1 MNIECI
7 KDKLSYAISKVE
19 KVTGKNITLPIL
31 SCILLEAS
39 DSILTLKAT
48 NLDIGIEVSIPVK
61 VNKPGKI
68 AVSGSILH
76 NYISN
81 IINDKNITLED
92 MGGNLRISTKHSES
106 TIKSQNIE
114 DFPNIPKVSD
124 KNSFTFNAP
133 NLIKGLKSVV
143 YSASVSTIRP
153 TLSSVLIVSEEDNVV
168 FVATDSFRL
177 AEKKIGVKKHKDFN
191 QILIPVKNITEI
203 IRVLDD
209 TKDDVEVFLNENQI
223 AFSYNDIYLTSR
235 VIDGTFPDYKQIIPK
250 EVKTEVILLKQ
261 DFISSLKISNIFAD
275 KFSQV
280 IFEISGKNKNLR
292 ISTKNM
298 DVGENTTNLDVVVKG
313 DDVVISFNYKYIIDC
328 FQSIDSDSISLSFS
342 DSNKPM
348 VVRGV
353 SDSSFL
359 YLVMPMNK

>member
-7 KDKLSYAISKVE
+7 KDKLSYAIGKVE
-19 KVTGKNITLPIL
+19 KVIGKNITLPIL
-31 SCILLEAS
+31 SCVLLEAQ
-39 DSILTLKAT
+39 DSILTIKAT

-68 AVSGSILH
+68 AVSGSVLY

-81 IINDKNITLED
+81 ILNDKNITLED
-92 MGGNLRISTKHSES
+92 VGGNLRISTKHSDG
-106 TIKSQNIE
+106 TIKAFNTD
-114 DFPNIPKVSD
+114 DFPNIPKVSS

-153 TLSSVLIVSEEDNVV
+153 TLSSVLIVSEEEDVI

-191 QILIPVKNITEI
+191 QILIPIKNISEI

-223 AFSYNDIYLTSR
+223 AFAFNDIYLTSR

-250 EVKTEVILLKQ
+250 EVKTEVVLLKQ
-261 DFISSLKISNIFAD
+261 DFLSSLKISNIFAD

-280 IFEISGKNKNLR
+280 IFNISSKNKTLK

-298 DVGENTTNLDVVVKG
+298 DVGENVTNIDAVIKG
-313 DDVVISFNYKYIIDC
+313 DDLIISFNYKYIIDC
-328 FQSIDSDSISLSFS
+328 FQSVDSDSISLSFS
-342 DSNKPM
+342 DNNKPM
-348 VVRGV
+348 VIKGV

>member
-1 MNIECI
+1 MTKKNLREFEEKIGVKF
-7 KDKLSYAISKVE
+7 KDMK
-19 KVTGKNITLPIL
+19 
-31 SCILLEAS
+31 LLEQAFVHRS
-39 DSILTLKAT
+39 FINENGKSGLEHNERLEFLGDAVLELSVTDYLFHKFKNKTAT
-48 NLDIGIEVSIPVK
+48 GFLFGIVCLVPVK
-61 VNKPGKI
+61 AFNT
-68 AVSGSILH
+68 
-76 NYISN
+76 
-81 IINDKNITLED
+81 D
-92 MGGNLRISTKHSES
+92 
-106 TIKSQNIE
+106 
-114 DFPNIPKVSD
+114 DFPNIPKVSS

-153 TLSSVLIVSEEDNVV
+153 TLSSVLIVSEEEDVI

-191 QILIPVKNITEI
+191 QILIPIKNISEI

-223 AFSYNDIYLTSR
+223 AFAFNDIYLTSR

-250 EVKTEVILLKQ
+250 EVKTEVVLLKQ
-261 DFISSLKISNIFAD
+261 DFLSSLKISNIFAD

-280 IFEISGKNKNLR
+280 IFNISSKNKTLK

-298 DVGENTTNLDVVVKG
+298 DVGENVTNIDAVIKG
-313 DDVVISFNYKYIIDC
+313 DDLIISFNYKYIIDC
-328 FQSIDSDSISLSFS
+328 FQSVDSDSISLSFS
-342 DSNKPM
+342 DNNKPM
-348 VVRGV
+348 VIKGV